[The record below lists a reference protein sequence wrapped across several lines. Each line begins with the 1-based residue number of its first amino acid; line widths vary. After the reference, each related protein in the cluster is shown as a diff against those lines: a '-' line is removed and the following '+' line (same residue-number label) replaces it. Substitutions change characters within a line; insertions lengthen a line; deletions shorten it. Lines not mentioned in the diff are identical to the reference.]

1 MEKTFPITHAQAP
14 VRTIRLTVIKGPDQ
28 GKVVSGSE
36 TLSLGTAPGNDLVL
50 TDETVS
56 RHHAEIARKG
66 DRLELVDYDSTN
78 GTSVGSTWIT
88 RGYLTPGTV
97 LSVGRSQIRVDDGE
111 TAALELFEGHELAG
125 VVGRSAAMRS
135 LMARVQKAAKS
146 DASVLLL
153 GETGTGKEVLARA
166 LHRLSPRNDQP
177 FETVDCGSMA
187 PTLIGSELFGH
198 EKGAF
203 TGAHQ
208 QHVGAFERAH
218 GGTLFLDEIGE
229 LPSAL
234 QTALL
239 GALERRSFRRLGGT
253 KPIQVDV
260 RVVCATHRD
269 LRSEVNAGTFRQDL
283 YYRIAVVL
291 LRLIPLR
298 ERTED
303 IAELAEH
310 FMRRAGYSG
319 PVADIL
325 PESTLEAMRQ
335 HRWPGNVRELRNAVE
350 AALVMGDELDLEPA
364 TDGPRPNTESLVD
377 LLDLPYSEA
386 KDILVDRFEGQ
397 YVERLLERAN
407 GNVTSAARLAGMN
420 RSYLTRVLNRRGLR
434 GRSD

>member
-1 MEKTFPITHAQAP
+1 
-14 VRTIRLTVIKGPDQ
+14 
-28 GKVVSGSE
+28 
-36 TLSLGTAPGNDLVL
+36 
-50 TDETVS
+50 
-56 RHHAEIARKG
+56 
-66 DRLELVDYDSTN
+66 
-78 GTSVGSTWIT
+78 
-88 RGYLTPGTV
+88 
-97 LSVGRSQIRVDDGE
+97 VDDGE